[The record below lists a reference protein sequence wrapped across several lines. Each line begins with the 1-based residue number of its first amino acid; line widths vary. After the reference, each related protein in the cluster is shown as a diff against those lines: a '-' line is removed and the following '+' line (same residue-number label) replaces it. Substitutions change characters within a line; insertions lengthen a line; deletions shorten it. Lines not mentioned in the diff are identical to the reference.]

1 MAHSGDET
9 LCFASA
15 TDLVAGYRAKAL
27 SPVEVTRAALA
38 RIDALNPIL
47 NAFNFLLWSA
57 MVVWMIARPPVI
69 TLMFPPVT
77 YYTSLALLFLAAP
90 LSVFAGLVTTVAL
103 GKPYLWWAALL
114 VPAYWMLQSVAAI
127 KALYQLFFR
136 ASYWELTAHGL
147 TGSQPTAAST
157 P

>member
-1 MAHSGDET
+1 
-9 LCFASA
+9 
-15 TDLVAGYRAKAL
+15 
-27 SPVEVTRAALA
+27 
-38 RIDALNPIL
+38 
-47 NAFNFLLWSA
+47 
-57 MVVWMIARPPVI
+57 MVVWLVARPDVI

-90 LSVFAGLVTTVAL
+90 LSIFAGLVTTVAL

-136 ASYWELTAHGL
+136 PSYWELTAHGL
-147 TGSQPTAAST
+147 TGSQPAAARTS
-157 P
+157 